1 MIFLLDNYDSFTY
14 NLFQYISELGEN
26 VKVERN
32 DKITLQELE
41 KIQPKKIIIS
51 PGPSHP
57 KNAGN
62 SVEIIKKFAGKIP
75 ILGVCLGHQCI
86 AHAYG
91 GMVIK
96 AKEIYHGKSSKIYHN
111 NQGIFK
117 NLPDPFEAVR
127 YHSLAVEKKS
137 LPKDFEITATT
148 KNDIIMG
155 IKHKKFDLEG
165 VQFHPE
171 SIKTECGKQL
181 IKNFLSK

>member
-14 NLFQYISELGEN
+14 SLFQYISELGDN
-26 VKVERN
+26 VRVERN
-32 DKITLQELE
+32 DKITIQELE
-41 KIQPKKIIIS
+41 KLSPKKIIIS

-57 KNAGN
+57 KKAGN
-62 SVEIIKKFAGKIP
+62 SVEIIKHFAEKIP

-86 AHAYG
+86 AFAYG
-91 GMVIK
+91 GKIIK

-111 NQGIFK
+111 NEGVFR
-117 NLPDPFEAVR
+117 NLPDPFTAVR
-127 YHSLAVEKKS
+127 YHSLAIEKKS

-148 KNDIIMG
+148 KNNIIMG
-155 IKHKKFDLEG
+155 IKHKKLDLEG